1 MFSALRAPFAHLT
14 AALFGM
20 TGLTGASAAA
30 AASSQ
35 IEATAAYKLELLTP
49 KVAPGRAHLVV
60 RFVDGAGK
68 PVPGAVVT
76 ATRLDMSPAG
86 MGSMTAPVTAA
97 KATKPGLYAFD
108 TTLGMPGRWALT
120 VTAKAPRQT
129 TPMVATY
136 TVTAGQ

>member
-14 AALFGM
+14 AALFSM
-20 TGLTGASAAA
+20 TGLAGASVA

-35 IEATAAYKLELLTP
+35 MEATAAYKLELLTP

-60 RFVDGAGK
+60 RFVDGTGK

-86 MGSMTAPVTAA
+86 MGSMTAPVKAA
-97 KATKPGLYAFD
+97 KATRPGLFGFD
-108 TTLGMPGRWALT
+108 TTLSMPGRWALT
-120 VTAKAPRQT
+120 VTAKAPSQP